1 MRGTSRASLDA
12 AEDRFEP
19 VLRAAGAKASVLGE
33 QLLAVVDA
41 LDHSGSLRRTLA
53 DPSIP
58 AEPKKAVV
66 AQILAGAEPE
76 AVEAVQELVASRWS
90 SDGDLADAV
99 EHLALHAVLAEAES
113 RGALERV
120 EEELFRLTRALV
132 GQREVRQTLFDDT
145 IPGEARAELVDKIL
159 AGRADA
165 VTDKIARRAA
175 AAPRGRRYVATLGHV
190 SDLIAERRRRQV
202 ATVTTATALT
212 QAQRDRLGSI
222 LERAYGREVQ
232 INEIHDA
239 QVLGG
244 LRIQVGPNVVD
255 STVLARLADARRRV
269 AS

>member
-12 AEDRFEP
+12 AEDRFEQ

-33 QLLAVVDA
+33 QLMAVVDA

-53 DPSIP
+53 DPSVP
-58 AEPKKAVV
+58 AEPKGAVV

-76 AVEAVQELVASRWS
+76 TITTVQGLVGSRWS
-90 SDGDLADAV
+90 ADSDLADAV
-99 EHLALHAVLAEAES
+99 ERLAFNAWLADAEN
-113 RGALERV
+113 RAALDRV
-120 EEELFRLTRALV
+120 ENELFMLGRGLV
-132 GQREVRQTLFDDT
+132 GEREVRQTLFDDR
-145 IPGEARAELVDKIL
+145 IPGSARASLVDKIL
-159 AGRADA
+159 AGRADP
-165 VTDKIARRAA
+165 VTDAIARRAA
-175 AAPRGRRYVATLGHV
+175 AAPRGRRYVATLGHAG
-190 SDLIAERRRRQV
+190 DLIAERRRRQV
-202 ATVTTATALT
+202 ATVTAAAPLT
-212 QAQRDRLGSI
+212 EAQRERLGSI